1 VKALFDINVF
11 AVMAMINDFIPLLIA
26 AKGGGTIVNHGSM
39 VRSLPHPFTAAYNA
53 SKSAVSQYSHTLRI
67 ELEPLGVKVIELVSG
82 RVATGLITVPTLDES
97 SIYKPLEPILQK
109 RAREAETQQKA
120 EVFAKAAAKSILEK
134 PGNIEVFKG
143 SIATIAWAITIGLR
157 SNFRTIRIRRIF
169 DELDRIELFLFSSTV
184 RSN

>member
-120 EVFAKAAAKSILEK
+120 EVFAKAAVKSILEK
-134 PGNIEVFKG
+134 PGNVEVFKG
-143 SIATIAWAITIGLR
+143 NLATIAWVITTFAPRWAIVSLTSRARKL
-157 SNFRTIRIRRIF
+157 NW
-169 DELDRIELFLFSSTV
+169 D
-184 RSN
+184 

>member
-11 AVMAMINDFIPLLIA
+11 AVMAMINEFIPLLIA

-39 VRSLPHPFTAAYNA
+39 VRSLPLPFTAAYNA
-53 SKSAVSQYSHTLRI
+53 SKAAVSQYSHTLRI
-67 ELEPLGVKVIELVSG
+67 ELEPLGVEVIELVSG
-82 RVATGLITVPTLDES
+82 RVATGLVTVPTMDET
-97 SIYKPLEPILQK
+97 SIYKPLEPLLQT

-143 SIATIAWAITIGLR
+143 SIATIAWAITMFAPRWVIVSLMSRAEKLNWG
-157 SNFRTIRIRRIF
+157 
-169 DELDRIELFLFSSTV
+169 
-184 RSN
+184 